1 MDLSK
6 YLEMFLEESREHLQ
20 NLNTGLLD
28 LEQDPGS
35 VQIINELFRSAHTL
49 KGMSAT
55 MGFMNIA
62 ELTHE
67 MENLLQLFRS
77 GERILNE
84 RQVEVLFKALDTLE
98 QMVEEVANGG
108 EITINVDA
116 FIDMLRSCAQD
127 DSIIPSDQAL
137 DTDDGSTNLQDCI
150 ELNEYEKNVLLDAK
164 AQGINVWIIKISIRE
179 ACVMK
184 SARAFMVFQQ
194 LESLGEVIKTCPSV
208 QDIEEERFD
217 NSFMVVLLTS
227 GSSDDIQRAL
237 DSVSELEATL
247 IKAIDEVQKKV
258 QAKPSEEKVVENDST
273 PSTSETDNTSKTSQK
288 DAVENLAKPKTSLVK
303 TSSTIRVEIER
314 LDALMN
320 LVGELVINKT
330 RLSQIGRVSGNTDL
344 HETVEQMDRIFMD
357 LQNLVMKVRMVP
369 VDQVFSRFPRM
380 VRDLTKE
387 LGKNINL
394 VISGEETELDR
405 TVIDEIG
412 DPLVHLLRNSI
423 DHGIEMPKVREELGK
438 DKVATVK
445 LEARHE
451 GNHVVI
457 EVSDDG
463 RGIDPQKIKEKSI
476 TKGLVTQGE
485 ADALSDEE
493 LVQLI
498 FRPGVSTAD
507 KVTDI
512 SGRGV
517 GLDAVRTKIETL
529 SGECR
534 IITTPGKGTTFRI
547 QLPLTLAIIQAL
559 LVRVQDEVY
568 ALPLSFIEETTSLY
582 PQDIKNVENREVMIL
597 RGRVLPLLRLSQLV
611 ELPFIS
617 NKEEELLVV
626 IVRKGGKSYGLVV
639 DELIGQQ
646 EIVIKPLGNVL
657 TGISGIA
664 GATILG
670 SGQVS
675 LILDVSTLIKG

>member
-84 RQVEVLFKALDTLE
+84 RQVEVLFKALDALE
-98 QMVEEVANGG
+98 QMVEEVANVG

-476 TKGLVTQGE
+476 AKGLVTQGE